1 MMMQTA
7 GQTAGEAPAQPEAE
21 TTSWLRAPLIIAVI
35 ALFFVATYAFAWYRA
50 YRLSE
55 RFAQNAEASFAQG
68 DFVDALS
75 GYDAYDEAAG
85 RYIFRGGYA
94 QVVRIWNN
102 AYAWPVPASA
112 AEAEKRVDEIINQHL
127 TLEDAE
133 GFIQANTG
141 RANPDLGAVYLR
153 TGELYEAEGDLRDA
167 RDVYES
173 IAELFPNQPELIE
186 RAQEHLNRLEQES
199 Q

>member
-1 MMMQTA
+1 MTMQTA
-7 GQTAGEAPAQPEAE
+7 GEVPAQPEAKA
-21 TTSWLRAPLIIAVI
+21 TSWLRAPLIIAVI
-35 ALFFVATYAFAWYRA
+35 VLFFAATYAFAWYRA

-55 RFAQNAEASFAQG
+55 SFTQNAEASFEQG

-85 RYIFRGGYA
+85 RYIFRGGYG

-112 AEAEKRVDEIINQHL
+112 AEAEKRVDEIVNQHL
-127 TLEDAE
+127 TLSDAE

-141 RANPDLGAVYLR
+141 KANPYLGAVYLR
-153 TGELYEAEGDLRDA
+153 TGELYEGEGDLRDA

-173 IAELFPNQPELIE
+173 VADLFPNQPELIE
-186 RAQEHLNRLEQES
+186 RAREHLNRLEQEGR
-199 Q
+199 